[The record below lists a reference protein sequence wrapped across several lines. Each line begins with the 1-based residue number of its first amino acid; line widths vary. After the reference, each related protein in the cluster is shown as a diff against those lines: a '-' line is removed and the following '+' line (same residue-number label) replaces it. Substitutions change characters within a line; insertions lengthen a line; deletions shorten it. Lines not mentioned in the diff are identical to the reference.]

1 MPDYQH
7 IDALL
12 TVSGILVLSTCV
24 IVIAYVIL
32 EGHKRMQYS
41 SPGLMK
47 GKRAKERRGSELKSL
62 FTPMDVAGI
71 GIRENRRRMPDRRLG
86 NFS

>member
-12 TVSGILVLSTCV
+12 TVSGILVLSICV

-32 EGHKRMQYS
+32 EGLKRMQYS
-41 SPGLMK
+41 SPRLMK
-47 GKRAKERRGSELKSL
+47 EKRAQERRGSELKSL
-62 FTPMDVAGI
+62 FTPVDEAGI
-71 GIRENRRRMPDRRLG
+71 GIREDRRRMPDRRLD
-86 NFS
+86 NFG